1 MAEMNGKLTFKQK
14 RFIQEY
20 IKNKGNGEHAALRTY
35 DTTNPDT
42 ARSIASENLT
52 KPTVQEELKRL
63 LASGNLQLENITS
76 RLSQVIQSEPSKG
89 FSGSDVIQAINTG
102 LKLHGVLVN
111 RKQTTTLNID
121 ANLSELSEH
130 ELRQLYSKKRD
141 ETDIIL
147 SDD

>member
-1 MAEMNGKLTFKQK
+1 MVSRVASRAITSLSFKKEMQK
-14 RFIQEY
+14 TSAI
-20 IKNKGNGEHAALRTY
+20 
-35 DTTNPDT
+35 D
-42 ARSIASENLT
+42 
-52 KPTVQEELKRL
+52 EELERL
-63 LASGNLQLENITS
+63 LSSGKLQLENITS

-147 SDD
+147 SEE